1 MTSRHV
7 TIPLV
12 ASVLLHVAG
21 LASASRLVGLSSE
34 KLPMELIPI
43 QVVTAEPPP
52 PASLTQPQAKP
63 PTPRPAPKMTPPP
76 RIETPPLPLATQ
88 PLTSPPPLPTE
99 VPPDPPPP
107 SIAKEKPPP
116 APVIQLPTTMLDDP
130 PGNVIGPTTKAEGAP
145 SSTPAEGGEAGA
157 GRLFAK
163 GDMAVLPGA
172 GAGGGS
178 GGPGKRGL
186 GLAMTDGGP
195 KVTGLPFDIAKLRG
209 GYQIKPR
216 YPESARRQ
224 GIEGTALL
232 RFQVLTDGRVGEVL
246 VERSAGHPDL
256 DGAAVE
262 AIKHWRFEPA
272 KKNQHAIA
280 AWAVLPVEFRL
291 KRW

>member
-7 TIPLV
+7 TIPLAV
-12 ASVLLHVAG
+12 SVLLHVAG
-21 LASASRLVGLSSE
+21 LASASRVVGLSSE

-43 QVVTAEPPP
+43 QMVTAEPPP
-52 PASLTQPQAKP
+52 PAGLTQPKAKP
-63 PTPRPAPKMTPPP
+63 STPPAAPKIARPP
-76 RIETPPLPLATQ
+76 RIETPPLPPAAQ
-88 PLTSPPPLPTE
+88 PLTAPPSLPRE
-99 VPPDPPPP
+99 LPPDPPPP
-107 SIAKEKPPP
+107 STVKEEPRPGL
-116 APVIQLPTTMLDDP
+116 VIPLPETTLDDP
-130 PGNVIGPTTKAEGAP
+130 PGNVIGPATKAEVTP
-145 SSTPAEGGEAGA
+145 SSASAEGGEAGA

-163 GDMAVLPGA
+163 GDTAVLPGT

-178 GGPGKRGL
+178 GGPGKSGL

-195 KVTGLPFDIAKLRG
+195 KVPGLPLDIARLRG

-232 RFQVLTDGRVGEVL
+232 RFQVLSDGRVGEVL

-256 DGAAVE
+256 DGAAIE
-262 AIKHWRFEPA
+262 AIKRWRFEPA
-272 KKNQHAIA
+272 KRNQQAVA

>member
-1 MTSRHV
+1 MTRYHF
-7 TIPLV
+7 TAPLV

-21 LASASRLVGLSSE
+21 LASASRLVELSGE

-52 PASLTQPQAKP
+52 PVSLTQPQAKP
-63 PTPRPAPKMTPPP
+63 PTPRAAPKITPPP
-76 RIETPPLPLATQ
+76 RIETPPLPPATQ

-99 VPPDPPPP
+99 APPDPPPP
-107 SIAKEKPPP
+107 SPAKEEPRP
-116 APVIQLPTTMLDDP
+116 APVIQLPTTTLDDP
-130 PGNVIGPTTKAEGAP
+130 PGNVIGPATKTEGAP
-145 SSTPAEGGEAGA
+145 SSAPAEGGEAGA
-157 GRLFAK
+157 GRLSAK
-163 GDMAVLPGA
+163 GDLAVLPGT

-178 GGPGKRGL
+178 GGPGKSGL
-186 GLAMTDGGP
+186 GLGVADGGP
-195 KVTGLPFDIAKLRG
+195 KVPGLPIDITKLRG

-246 VERSAGHPDL
+246 VERSAGFSDL
-256 DGAAVE
+256 DLAAVE
-262 AIKHWRFEPA
+262 AIKRWRFEPA
-272 KKNQHAIA
+272 RRDQQAVA

-291 KRW
+291 KR